1 MKRLEKKMTPKIK
14 DSNAQKRYMFQG
26 NSMKISNN
34 FSKFG
39 VPTPSK
45 RGALVI

>member
-14 DSNAQKRYMFQG
+14 DNAQKSYTFQG